1 MLSAQVMIP
10 PKRPPPPQELSRVRK
25 SKANTVNSQELSSLG
40 RKKDAQM
47 QDAMDKF
54 ADELNKSS
62 DDEENV
68 IEAGDEHFINGTSV
82 ELSEV
87 EKELIREELK
97 KTEEEINTLRQVLI
111 ARQKHASDLKRK
123 LGISPF
129 TEFTA
134 DINQSLQ
141 HVKESQAYQK
151 TSEVVAGTADTVKSK
166 WNDMRN
172 SSLFKSF
179 ESKLGS
185 AYTNAKMAASTS
197 IDQISGMAKSS
208 SGTSSQADPTS
219 PSNEKMQ
226 L

>member
-1 MLSAQVMIP
+1 MATAGL
-10 PKRPPPPQELSRVRK
+10 
-25 SKANTVNSQELSSLG
+25 
-40 RKKDAQM
+40 
-47 QDAMDKF
+47 
-54 ADELNKSS
+54 
-62 DDEENV
+62 
-68 IEAGDEHFINGTSV
+68 EAGDEHFINGSSI

-97 KTEEEINTLRQVLI
+97 KTEEEINTLRQVLV

-134 DINQSLQ
+134 DINHSLQ

-179 ESKLGS
+179 ESKLGT
-185 AYTNAKMAASTS
+185 AYTSAKMAASTS

-208 SGTSSQADPTS
+208 SGASSQTDPTS
-219 PSNEKMQ
+219 PSNEKVQ

>member
-1 MLSAQVMIP
+1 MP
-10 PKRPPPPQELSRVRK
+10 PKRPPPPQKLSADRK
-25 SKANTVNSQELSSLG
+25 SKGNTVVTQELSLE
-40 RKKDAQM
+40 RKKNARM
-47 QDAMDKF
+47 QDAMDRF
-54 ADELNKSS
+54 ADELNKLS
-62 DDEENV
+62 DDEENI
-68 IEAGDEHFINGTSV
+68 IEAGDEHFINGTSA

-97 KTEEEINTLRQVLI
+97 KTEEEINTLRQVLV

-134 DINQSLQ
+134 DINHSLQ

-151 TSEVVAGTADTVKSK
+151 TSEVVTGTADTVKNK

-179 ESKLGS
+179 ESKLGT

-208 SGTSSQADPTS
+208 SGASSQTDPTS
-219 PSNEKMQ
+219 PSNDKVQ

>member
-1 MLSAQVMIP
+1 MP
-10 PKRPPPPQELSRVRK
+10 PKRPPPPQEQFAARK
-25 SKANTVNSQELSSLG
+25 SKANTVVTQELSSLG

-47 QDAMDKF
+47 QDAVDKF
-54 ADELNKSS
+54 ADELSRSS
-62 DDEENV
+62 DDEDN
-68 IEAGDEHFINGTSV
+68 ISEAGDEHFINGTSI

-97 KTEEEINTLRQVLI
+97 KTEEEINTLRQVLV

-123 LGISPF
+123 LGISPL

-134 DINQSLQ
+134 DINHSLQ
-141 HVKESQAYQK
+141 HVRESQAYQK
-151 TSEVVAGTADTVKSK
+151 TSEVVSGTADTVKNK
-166 WNDMRN
+166 WNDVRN

-179 ESKLGS
+179 ESKIGT

-208 SGTSSQADPTS
+208 SGATGQTDPTS
-219 PSNEKMQ
+219 PSNEKVQ

>member
-1 MLSAQVMIP
+1 MP
-10 PKRPPPPQELSRVRK
+10 PKRPPPPQELFTDRK
-25 SKANTVNSQELSSLG
+25 SKGNTVIPQELSLG
-40 RKKDAQM
+40 RKKDTRM
-47 QDAMDKF
+47 QDAMDRF
-54 ADELNKSS
+54 ADELNKLS
-62 DDEENV
+62 DDEEN
-68 IEAGDEHFINGTSV
+68 IEAGDEHFINGTPA

-97 KTEEEINTLRQVLI
+97 KTEEEINTLRQVLV

-134 DINQSLQ
+134 DINHSLQ
-141 HVKESQAYQK
+141 HVRESQAYQK
-151 TSEVVAGTADTVKSK
+151 TSEVVTGTADTVKNK

-179 ESKLGS
+179 ESKLGT
-185 AYTNAKMAASTS
+185 AYTNAKIAASTS

-208 SGTSSQADPTS
+208 SGASSQTDPTS
-219 PSNEKMQ
+219 PSNDKVQ

>member
-1 MLSAQVMIP
+1 
-10 PKRPPPPQELSRVRK
+10 
-25 SKANTVNSQELSSLG
+25 
-40 RKKDAQM
+40 M
-47 QDAMDKF
+47 QDAMDRF
-54 ADELNKSS
+54 ADELNKLS
-62 DDEENV
+62 DDEENI
-68 IEAGDEHFINGTSV
+68 IEAGDEHFINGTSA

-97 KTEEEINTLRQVLI
+97 KTEEEINTLRQVLV

-134 DINQSLQ
+134 DINHSLQ

-151 TSEVVAGTADTVKSK
+151 TSEVVTGTADTVKNK

-179 ESKLGS
+179 ESKLGT

-208 SGTSSQADPTS
+208 SGASSQTDPTS
-219 PSNEKMQ
+219 PSNDKVQ